1 MSVTGFM
8 RVPKLA
14 PDYKLL
20 LFFGSPRAGSTL
32 LGQILNNHPN
42 ALVANEYRLLQKIVR
57 EGRDLEKQLRKLRQT
72 AWRHYKSGLK
82 KDRYFSDKLSKFQP
96 RWIEFDRSQ
105 KKGDIKLLG
114 DKKAGGNTTIFLEQ
128 PTRTENFIKEH
139 TPYLLQ
145 IVRHP
150 VDAALSSAKAFDL
163 EFRHALK
170 DQILRTTEAYRLLQE
185 HKALSYVLYYED
197 LVRQPTEELGKLIGF
212 LGLCVDDE
220 WIETVSISI
229 DKGAVLECVHNPE
242 QLALARDLIERYNA
256 QDIFSRY
263 DGLA

>member
-105 KKGDIKLLG
+105 KRETLNSLVTRKP
-114 DKKAGGNTTIFLEQ
+114 GGTLPFFLNNRQE
-128 PTRTENFIKEH
+128 PKTLSRNIPH
-139 TPYLLQ
+139 T
-145 IVRHP
+145 
-150 VDAALSSAKAFDL
+150 
-163 EFRHALK
+163 
-170 DQILRTTEAYRLLQE
+170 
-185 HKALSYVLYYED
+185 
-197 LVRQPTEELGKLIGF
+197 
-212 LGLCVDDE
+212 
-220 WIETVSISI
+220 
-229 DKGAVLECVHNPE
+229 
-242 QLALARDLIERYNA
+242 
-256 QDIFSRY
+256 FSRSFATRSMPLCLRQRRLILNS
-263 DGLA
+263 DMP